1 MLFAAPATPMPVLG
15 IFYPGETAGFF
26 LIFMLG
32 LLIYV
37 FSRRAGTGKRVP
49 SIRKIPG
56 LESIDEAIGRATEM
70 GKAVHYSIG
79 IGGVTHADTIASWP
93 ILEYVARTCA
103 KYDTKLVQTNRNYL
117 VYGVCDEIIKQAYVA
132 VGKPESYNP
141 NDVRWY
147 SDSQWGYS
155 TAVLGYMNRDKP
167 STNFMFGSFAAETLL
182 LAEAGAVLGCM
193 QIAGTTNILQIPFFV
208 ATCDYTLL
216 GEELYAASAYIS
228 KDPVLVGTV
237 VAQDIMK
244 MLIAAVTL
252 VGGIFATFKADK
264 WLKNLFAK

>member
-1 MLFAAPATPMPVLG
+1 MELAASEAPKPVLG
-15 IFYPGETAGFF
+15 IFYPGETTGFF
-26 LIFMLG
+26 LVLLLG
-32 LLIYV
+32 ILIYV
-37 FSRRAGTGKRVP
+37 FSHRARTGKKVP

-70 GKAVHYSIG
+70 GKAVHYSMG
-79 IGGVTHADTIASWP
+79 MGGVTAADTIASWP
-93 ILEYVARTCA
+93 ILEYVARQCA
-103 KYDTKLVQTNRNYL
+103 TYDTRLVQTNRDYL
-117 VYGVCDEIIKQAYVA
+117 VYGICDEIIKQAYVS
-132 VGKPESYNP
+132 VGKSEAYNP

-167 STNFMFGSFAAETLL
+167 ATNFMLGSFAAEALL
-182 LAEAGAVLGCM
+182 LAEAGTIIGCM

-228 KDPVLVGTV
+228 KDPVLVGTIV
-237 VAQDIMK
+237 SQDIVK
-244 MLIAAVTL
+244 MLVASIAFIGSIL
-252 VGGIFATFKADK
+252 ATFKADK
-264 WLKNLFAK
+264 WLKTLFTK